1 LRHENIVKI
10 NEINLENLSKG
21 SMSLLNDNK
30 LSLGQDLS
38 MSYATKQ
45 FNTFGYWVIKI
56 KMEYIL
62 IFYNILFC

>member
-1 LRHENIVKI
+1 
-10 NEINLENLSKG
+10 
-21 SMSLLNDNK
+21 MSLLNDNK